1 MPKSDT
7 NREPRPKKKK
17 NESLELLRAITKSM
31 AGAIPGVSA
40 ETSETLEDSLAR
52 PLSGFAS
59 QVLGED
65 PNEPGKLVFPP
76 LHNLKRVWNADA
88 RRKAGLEPEKMAM
101 PGMVQDS
108 LSLPAIF
115 GGGPQWAQ
123 DASASADRI
132 HAAVDE
138 GMDLAPPQGF
148 RQHALNSAGMMAAQI
163 PVAGKAKEVPEIAEG
178 ALQIMKKYG
187 KKALASPFEFFLPT
201 IDPKMSNYL
210 FGSVAGGGLGTL
222 GDEAGEIA
230 EELPPPRA
238 VARAEGGKVGALKAF
253 LKTISMNP
261 DARVRQT
268 AHQMGDPVEEVLYA
282 TNEGQR
288 RGVLS
293 SEEAKRIKILMNAGE
308 EEALSEALIELHRR
322 LNPEAAKD
330 PKLQKLPPWSDLVF
344 QDKGY
349 REPVHGTGTLPGVE
363 PEVPLLKKGTGG
375 KIQGAAR
382 LLQMLKNLDLDPHE
396 FDLID
401 ERGNL
406 RVDEAKEVIE
416 DAMHGEREVEDFVD
430 DLDADSPEGITQ
442 AIQSRALKDPEDTSE
457 LDQMLELIEQQIGKG
472 SEILD
477 VPKMLNN
484 SKNKLVQQGTVKVL
498 KNPTQEEVLRFTG
511 REIPRI
517 RMMTL
522 RNGDTYVWDGDAAI
536 HDWVLRGLG
545 LDREELWQEMSDTPI
560 RPSDYQRWL
569 YSDPTE

>member
-1 MPKSDT
+1 MPKT
-7 NREPRPKKKK
+7 ATKRGKKK
-17 NESLELLRAITKSM
+17 NESLELLRAITRSM
-31 AGAIPGVSA
+31 AGAIPGISE
-40 ETSETLEDSLAR
+40 ETRDTVEDSLAR
-52 PLSGFAS
+52 PLSGLAS
-59 QVLGED
+59 QIVGED

-76 LHNLKRVWNADA
+76 LHNMKRVWNADA
-88 RRKAGLEPEKMAM
+88 RRKAGQEPEKMAM

-163 PVAGKAKEVPEIAEG
+163 PVAGKAKEVPEIAQG
-178 ALQIMKKYG
+178 ALQIAKKYG

-201 IDPKMSNYL
+201 IEPKMSNYL

-222 GDEAGEIA
+222 GDEAAEVA
-230 EELPPPRA
+230 EEMPPPRA

-322 LNPEAAKD
+322 LNPETAKD

-363 PEVPLLKKGTGG
+363 PEVPLLKRAKGG
-375 KIQGAAR
+375 KATMATR
-382 LLQMLKNLDLDPHE
+382 LLQMLKNLDLDPHD

-401 ERGNL
+401 EKGNP
-406 RVDEAKEVIE
+406 RVAEAKEVIE
-416 DAMHGEREVEDFVD
+416 DAIEGEREVDDFTES
-430 DLDADSPEGITQ
+430 LGTEEPAEITK
-442 AIQSRALKDPEDTSE
+442 AIQRKVR
-457 LDQMLELIEQQIGKG
+457 GK
-472 SEILD
+472 
-477 VPKMLNN
+477 
-484 SKNKLVQQGTVKVL
+484 
-498 KNPTQEEVLRFTG
+498 
-511 REIPRI
+511 
-517 RMMTL
+517 
-522 RNGDTYVWDGDAAI
+522 
-536 HDWVLRGLG
+536 
-545 LDREELWQEMSDTPI
+545 
-560 RPSDYQRWL
+560 
-569 YSDPTE
+569 